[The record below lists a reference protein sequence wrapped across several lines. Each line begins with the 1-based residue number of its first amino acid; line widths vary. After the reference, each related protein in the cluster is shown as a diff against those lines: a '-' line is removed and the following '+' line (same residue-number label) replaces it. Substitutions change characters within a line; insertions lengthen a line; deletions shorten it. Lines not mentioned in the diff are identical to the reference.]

1 MARYTGPVCRLCR
14 RERTKLFLTG
24 ERCYSLKCP
33 VSEAV
38 TDRHS
43 RAYPPGEHGRD
54 RMRQGSEYLSQ
65 LREKQKARRIY
76 GLLEK
81 QFRNLYEEAN
91 RQPGITGETLLR
103 MLELRLDNVVFR
115 AGWGAS
121 RRQARQFVRHG
132 HVLVNGRRVTIP
144 SYRVRQGEK
153 ISLKAP
159 SREMFAVRRNMD
171 TLDRQTP
178 PWLGSGDAGFEVEV
192 LNPPLREH
200 IDEPVREQLIVELYS
215 K

>member
-14 RERTKLFLTG
+14 RERTKLFLKG

-54 RMRQGSEYLSQ
+54 RMRQGSEYLVQ

-76 GLLEK
+76 GVLER

-91 RQPGITGETLLR
+91 RQSGITGENLLR
-103 MLELRLDNVVFR
+103 MLELRLDNVAFR
-115 AGWGAS
+115 ASWGAS
-121 RRQARQFVRHG
+121 RSQARQLVRHG
-132 HVLVNGRRVTIP
+132 HVLVDSKRVTIP
-144 SYRVRQGEK
+144 SYRVRVGQTV
-153 ISLKAP
+153 SLTPAA
-159 SREMFAVRRNMD
+159 RDLFVVRRNID
-171 TLDRQTP
+171 TLDRQVP
-178 PWLGSGDAGFEVEV
+178 LWLEASGGRSEVRVAALPE
-192 LNPPLREH
+192 RQQ
-200 IDEPVREQLIVELYS
+200 IDETVREQLIVELYS

>member
-1 MARYTGPVCRLCR
+1 MARYIGPVCRQCR
-14 RERTKLFLTG
+14 RERTKLFLKG

-54 RMRQGSEYLSQ
+54 RMRQGSEYLTQ

-76 GLLEK
+76 GVLEK

-91 RQPGITGETLLR
+91 RQGGITGENLLR
-103 MLELRLDNVVFR
+103 MLEMRLDNVVFR

-132 HVLVNGRRVTIP
+132 HVLIDGKRVTIP
-144 SYRVRQGEK
+144 SYRVRQGETVA
-153 ISLKAP
+153 LKEA
-159 SREMFAVRRNMD
+159 SRGMFVVRRNMD
-171 TLDRQTP
+171 TLDRQRP
-178 PWLGSGDAGFEVEV
+178 PWLQSGDAGFAVEV

-200 IDEPVREQLIVELYS
+200 IDEPVQEQLIVELYS